1 MPSNKLNTF
10 ILFTNPK
17 LVIRLDYNV
26 FALIRQSFFVSM
38 ITQISYI
45 MVYIRGDSMNV
56 IERIHQLRKERGW
69 SVNNLAMEAGLT
81 QSTLSSMLGRN
92 SPPKIETLIS
102 LCNAF
107 GITLAQFFSDKE
119 DMEIVT
125 KEEKELIALYRRLPN
140 DKKQALIELIKR

>member
-1 MPSNKLNTF
+1 
-10 ILFTNPK
+10 
-17 LVIRLDYNV
+17 
-26 FALIRQSFFVSM
+26 
-38 ITQISYI
+38 

>member
-1 MPSNKLNTF
+1 
-10 ILFTNPK
+10 
-17 LVIRLDYNV
+17 
-26 FALIRQSFFVSM
+26 
-38 ITQISYI
+38 
-45 MVYIRGDSMNV
+45 
-56 IERIHQLRKERGW
+56 
-69 SVNNLAMEAGLT
+69 MEAGLT